1 MRPRLAGAIGIS
13 GGPGLLIA
21 DEPTTSLDVTIQAQY
36 LSLLRE
42 LQRAQG
48 LALIFITHNL
58 GIVARMC
65 DNVAV
70 MYGGR
75 VVGAGAGGRPFRPPP
90 PPPPPPPPQALSQTR
105 GPKRAAPPPPGP
117 PPGPPR

>member
-1 MRPRLAGAIGIS
+1 MPE
-13 GGPGLLIA
+13 
-21 DEPTTSLDVTIQAQY
+21 EPTTSLDVTIQAQY

-75 VVGAGAGGRPFRPPP
+75 IVEAGAGGGLFCAPPP
-90 PPPPPPPPQALSQTR
+90 PPPRALLPAIPQPR
-105 GPKRAAPPPPGP
+105 GPHRRLPPPPGP
-117 PPGPPR
+117 PPGP